1 MLKVNEIK
9 AAIELLSERE
19 LSRLRKWFYERDWD
33 RWDNQIR
40 EDSQSGRLDFLTK
53 EADEARRKG
62 QLKEL

>member
-9 AAIELLSERE
+9 AAIELLSEKE
-19 LSRLRKWFYERDWD
+19 LSRLRKWFYDRDWD
-33 RWDNQIR
+33 RWDRQIQTDW
-40 EDSQSGRLDFLTK
+40 ESGRLDFLTR